1 MIGRIKQWLG
11 IEGVKVE
18 LLVPNEVSEKAG
30 VVKGQLRFTSLHDQM
45 VEQVKVVFIERY
57 TRGRR
62 KEKRIDEYELG
73 SVVLNTP
80 FAVPAGKS
88 VEQSFQLPF
97 KVVHSDMEN
106 MGRRNIFAR
115 GLVSALKLVEG
126 VKSEYRIEAEAK
138 VKGVALNP
146 FDRRAIAVK
155 K

>member
-18 LLVPNEVSEKAG
+18 LVIPDEISEKNG
-30 VVKGQLRFTSLHDQM
+30 FVEGRLRFTSLNDQM

-57 TRGRR
+57 ARGRR

-73 SVVLNTP
+73 STVLNTP
-80 FAVPAGKS
+80 FAVPAGKT
-88 VEQSFQLPF
+88 VERSFRLPF
-97 KVVHSDMEN
+97 KLVHSDMEN
-106 MGRRNIFAR
+106 MARRNIFAR
-115 GLVSALKLVEG
+115 GLVGALKLLEG
-126 VKSEYRIEAEAK
+126 VKSEFRIEAEAK

-146 FDRRAIAVK
+146 FDRKAIAVK